1 MLTSFIRFR
10 EIIFG
15 YGELKVQLYYS
26 AGCLE
31 TYLGM
36 TYKEKVNEKC
46 EGVEADE
53 VLTKIATKLASNVHY
68 SLTNFTNAL
77 SKDETFVPYGEL
89 KHSFSV
95 NGILTIFCDFFYIYF
110 SIYKISNSDCKTWV
124 Y

>member
-1 MLTSFIRFR
+1 MQIYTPKLYVTFFFISR

-15 YGELKVQLYYS
+15 YADLKVQLFYS
-26 AGCLE
+26 AGSLE

-36 TYKEKVNEKC
+36 TYKEKVNEKFD
-46 EGVEADE
+46 EVEADE
-53 VLTKIATKLASNVHY
+53 VLSKIIPKLAPSVHY

-95 NGILTIFCDFFYIYF
+95 NGILILFSIFLFLHIKYIYF
-110 SIYKISNSDCKTWV
+110 RL
-124 Y
+124 